1 LFIYQT
7 DTPEAYYRIS
17 VFLPLLDNVLMDL
30 KARFGEKCVSVFGL
44 EMILPSKVSEATLA
58 GLKNCAKK

>member
-1 LFIYQT
+1 MLHTQRVVS
-7 DTPEAYYRIS
+7 EAD
-17 VFLPLLDNVLMDL
+17 P
-30 KARFGEKCVSVFGL
+30 KARFGEKFVSVFGL